1 MSENISSSKEEDM
14 SIPAYI
20 IDDIL
25 KERARRQAP
34 ALEELHIPYDMPNE
48 INELE
53 QPAENPQRSVR
64 DVDFFL

>member
-1 MSENISSSKEEDM
+1 M

-20 IDDIL
+20 IDEIL

-53 QPAENPQRSVR
+53 QPAEKPQRSVR